1 MAGGFSTSDMRKL
14 AESTYFAKGVCAL
27 TDHYYTNKPNT
38 PHKEIEFTFELR
50 GFSLR
55 FVTDA
60 GVFSR
65 ERIDFGSVLL
75 IETMQLA
82 DTAQV
87 LDVGCGYGPIG
98 LTAAKLAHQGKV
110 TMLDINE
117 RAVALARKNA
127 ERNSIYN
134 VEVIASDLY
143 QGVKGRQFD
152 VILTNPPIR
161 AGKEVVHQIFTEGYE
176 HLVDGGEMWV
186 VIQKKQ
192 GAPSA
197 FKKLQEIYREVEEV
211 ERSKGY
217 FIFRAQK

>member
-1 MAGGFSTSDMRKL
+1 VTNHYFSQHPDARHD
-14 AESTYFAKGVCAL
+14 EQ
-27 TDHYYTNKPNT
+27 
-38 PHKEIEFTFELR
+38 EFTFDLR

-65 ERIDFGSVLL
+65 DRVDFGSVLL
-75 IETMQLA
+75 IETMQIPRA
-82 DTAQV
+82 ARV

-98 LTAAKLAHQGKV
+98 LVAAKLADQGSV
-110 TMLDINE
+110 TMIDINE
-117 RAVALARKNA
+117 RAVSLARRNA
-127 ERNSIYN
+127 ERNAIHN
-134 VEVIASDLY
+134 VDIRVSDLY
-143 QGVKGRQFD
+143 SEVRDKTFD

-161 AGKEVVHQIFTEGYE
+161 AGKETVHRIFTEG
-176 HLVDGGEMWV
+176 HALLVQGGEMWV

-197 FKKLQEIYREVEEV
+197 RKKLEETYSRVEEV

-217 FIFRAQK
+217 HIFRAIKEEV